1 MPREITEDTR
11 PIVDTQLEWEA
22 DQSGVIH
29 LRKTHSKT
37 EFLDGYGTENFGVS
51 AYETKRF
58 ITITSVLLTSGI
70 ASAGILGWKF
80 KDKLINVANVLSN
93 YALIVRESLRKN
105 A

>member
-51 AYETKRF
+51 PFETKKY
-58 ITITSVLLTSGI
+58 ITTAGVLMTSGI
-70 ASAGILGWKF
+70 ASAALLGWKY
-80 KDKLINVANVLSN
+80 KVSLITGAEILST
-93 YALIVRESLRKN
+93 YALLVRESLRE
-105 A
+105 

>member
-37 EFLDGYGTENFGVS
+37 EFLEGYGTEDFGVS
-51 AYETKRF
+51 AYQTKKF
-58 ITITSVLLTSGI
+58 ITVTGVLLTSGI
-70 ASAGILGWKF
+70 ASAALLGWKF
-80 KDKLINVANVLSN
+80 KDRLSDGARVLGT
-93 YALIVRESLRKN
+93 YAMIVRESLRKN